1 VADDDAEGVF
11 DVDDYVAPE
20 AGEIAD
26 EEEAGYFE
34 DGDLYVEKDEA
45 PLDGEGDL
53 PFDGEGEVPL
63 VDEVEDQLV
72 GQKPAGDRAVRK
84 QKLKKTYNPPPKR
97 EPREPIGTRI
107 EAVWSTLLTEVHKVE
122 LPGAPD
128 TRLKRIGTV
137 AAIVFASLAVGAG
150 TYLLGRGS
158 GVDVD
163 QARLQGE
170 AAGLEAGAIDGAA
183 QGFTAGFRAGQRR
196 GFRKAYVPAYR
207 LYYKRAYEQAG
218 LDPPTSKQIEVP
230 LP

>member
-1 VADDDAEGVF
+1 MRRKNKEESEETKPDPGLEDEPEGVF
-11 DVDDYVAPE
+11 DVDEYEAPE
-20 AGEIAD
+20 SGEFV
-26 EEEAGYFE
+26 EEEEQTNYFE
-34 DGDLYVEKDEA
+34 DGDLYVEDEEVEGEDVEGVEA
-45 PLDGEGDL
+45 PLA
-53 PFDGEGEVPL
+53 
-63 VDEVEDQLV
+63 DEVEQAPLT
-72 GQKPAGDRAVRK
+72 RAVRR
-84 QKLKKTYNPPPKR
+84 PPRKR
-97 EPREPIGTRI
+97 EPGETI
-107 EAVWSTLLTEVHKVE
+107 ERKLKRFWVALAAEARKVE

-128 TRLKRIGTV
+128 TRLTRIGTV
-137 AAIVFASLAVGAG
+137 AAIVLASLAVGAG

-183 QGFTAGFRAGQRR
+183 QGYAAGFAAGQRR